1 MYISKTMSISTI
13 ILAKVFD
20 NDITNDEYVIRVSG
34 VCAVMCDE

>member
-13 ILAKVFD
+13 ILARMFD
-20 NDITNDEYVIRVSG
+20 NDITNDEYVIRVSE